1 MQCLMVTGA
10 TTFNILVIKLLVI
23 ISDKVMLGYH
33 CIKSTSVLI
42 EVKFY
47 VLKIT

>member
-1 MQCLMVTGA
+1 MVMEA
-10 TTFNILVIKLLVI
+10 TTFNIPVIKVLVI
-23 ISDKVMLGYH
+23 ISDKVMHGDH